1 MLGHDGLGV
10 TVDDVLGTEIGPR
23 AVGVGDGVQADDVSL
38 VFSI

>member
-23 AVGVGDGVQADDVSL
+23 AVGVGGGVQAADMSL